1 MRINATVFGLLAAT
15 VALSLGAVAPASA
28 AQSTAS
34 RYAEKQAQ
42 IIVHP
47 RLSYPGPNAKRYC
60 RSWLAKEYRVSGTVI
75 VPRMQCWWQ

>member
-1 MRINATVFGLLAAT
+1 MRINATGFVLWAGIL
-15 VALSLGAVAPASA
+15 ALSLGAGAPAAA
-28 AQSTAS
+28 AQSTAT
-34 RYAEKQAQ
+34 RYPATQAQ

>member
-1 MRINATVFGLLAAT
+1 MRIDAIGFGLLAGIF
-15 VALSLGAVAPASA
+15 ALGLGLMGPASA
-28 AQSTAS
+28 AQSTAP
-34 RYAEKQAQ
+34 RYAARQAQ

-75 VPRMQCWWQ
+75 VPRIQCWWR

>member
-1 MRINATVFGLLAAT
+1 MRFIAAGFVLLAGIL
-15 VALSLGAVAPASA
+15 VLSLGAVAPASA
-28 AQSTAS
+28 AKSTAS
-34 RYAEKQAQ
+34 RYAETQAR